1 MKFNKILISPI
12 SPHLLFLFPNR
23 INVCDPVFQIPGL
36 SFSRIHSRKHVA
48 EGQKR
53 LKRQSRASMLRL
65 PPGWGSPGSSSEAWT
80 LLSYT
85 PSCCCLRFHPR
96 LSSHST
102 LEVLELFRIKD
113 PFENFMKL
121 QNPCPLKNTH
131 KKLSF

>member
-12 SPHLLFLFPNR
+12 SPHLRFLFPNR
-23 INVCDPVFQIPGL
+23 INVCGPVFQIPGL
-36 SFSRIHSRKHVA
+36 SFSRIHARKHVA
-48 EGQKR
+48 EAR
-53 LKRQSRASMLRL
+53 ALKCQGRANMPRL

-80 LLSYT
+80 LPSYT
-85 PSCCCLRFHPR
+85 PSCWCLRLRPR

-102 LEVLELFRIKD
+102 LEVLEVFRVKD

-121 QNPCPLKNTH
+121 QNPCPLKNAH